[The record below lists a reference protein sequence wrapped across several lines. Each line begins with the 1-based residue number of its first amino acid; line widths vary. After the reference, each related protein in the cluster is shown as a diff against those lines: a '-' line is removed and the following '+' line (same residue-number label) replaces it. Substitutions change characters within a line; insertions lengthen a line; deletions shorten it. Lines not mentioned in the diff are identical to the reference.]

1 MDTVPWVL
9 NPGAAG
15 RTRTYGGP
23 SCLLLIAGE
32 TDWKVEVHR
41 FAFLTTRPKVPNL
54 NRHGARRAKATL
66 V

>member
-1 MDTVPWVL
+1 VL

-41 FAFLTTRPKVPNL
+41 FAFLTTRRSKVPNL
-54 NRHGARRAKATL
+54 NRHGVRRAKTTL